1 MPAMPPRPTCSYARF
16 LDARKAWGSVT
27 NRSRDLARQGLAY
40 LPPSQP
46 ELAAMLCRWIVAFRC
61 GRGAGLGAIQGVI
74 CGRCNWLAVRA
85 LRRLPVVSSH
95 HSSAELKVQHC
106 PSYAATP

>member
-1 MPAMPPRPTCSYARF
+1 MPLSLSAISARSYARF

-46 ELAAMLCRWIVAFRC
+46 ELPALLCRWIVAFRC
-61 GRGAGLGAIQGVI
+61 GGTWACSSSRSTCMRAGNGFM
-74 CGRCNWLAVRA
+74 
-85 LRRLPVVSSH
+85 
-95 HSSAELKVQHC
+95 
-106 PSYAATP
+106 